1 MSEQKQE
8 VVFADGFIFK
18 KPNEHAPDF
27 VKGNIAIKVG
37 EFIDFLNKHNNNG
50 WVNLDL
56 KKSQAGKLYVSL
68 DTWTP
73 NKQENPAQANSAPST
88 APVNAGEDTRQAP
101 DITEEDLPW

>member
-8 VVFADGFIFK
+8 VVFADGMIFK

-27 VKGNIAIKVG
+27 VKGKISIKVE
-37 EFIDFLNKHNNNG
+37 EFVPFLQKHANNG

-56 KKSQAGKLYVSL
+56 KKSQTGKLYVSL
-68 DTWTP
+68 DSWVP

-101 DITEEDLPW
+101 PISDEDLPW